1 MNLIFFALNAVF
13 AVPDNRIDELW
24 LKLEK
29 YQNITGISDEIK
41 TMIWQ
46 KSASARAGIKQ
57 GHFHYISSKRWFFI
71 QSIYKIV

>member
-1 MNLIFFALNAVF
+1 MNLIFFALNA
-13 AVPDNRIDELW
+13 ALAAPEYSTNELW

-46 KSASARAGIKQ
+46 KSASARTGIKQ